1 MAAATVE
8 AQPSRSSSNGPAD
21 SYIGSLISLTSKS
34 EIRYEGVLFNINTQ
48 ESSIGLRNVRSFGT
62 EGRKMDG
69 PQIPPSDKVY
79 EYILFRG
86 SDIKDLQVKS
96 SSPVQTNTPVH
107 DDPAIIQTH
116 YSQAVTASTNLPSS
130 GLASIPDVSAHTPQ
144 MGLPKTTFQSSL
156 PMYQPLGS
164 LGSWGSSAPP
174 TTNGS
179 GFPMTMYWQG
189 FSGPSNGF
197 QHQQQ
202 SLLMPSPGLSMP
214 PSMQQPML
222 YPTINASL
230 SAGSSGPST
239 SKPSE
244 SPSAFLPPF
253 GMGTPNLHSHMLPA
267 QLPALTIGTP
277 GDLQSFMFPSKSSA
291 TVSESSSSLILN
303 KASPQTL
310 QTATSIS
317 SLPLVSPLTPALDKT
332 NILLPASDKPKT
344 GPTAVMP
351 LTSESVSSMARTSGS
366 ILAEGAMPPLVT
378 PGQFFQPELTMVS
391 SSQPSQ
397 TAQRDVEVVKVSS
410 SELPPSPPAAA
421 KDSQEP
427 ILPLPT
433 QSIPKLH
440 GAHEFAHQ
448 SYRGGRERG
457 GHAVTHQSYRGG
469 RERGG
474 HAFTHQSY
482 RGGRERG
489 GHAFI
494 HQSNRGS
501 ERGRGNRISR
511 PVTRFTEDFDFTAMN
526 EKFNK
531 DEVWGDLGKSNKAL
545 EDGGESQDEEDVGA
559 SPCDDTKNVYV
570 KDDFFDSLSCDALDR
585 GSHNGRPKFSE
596 QMKKDTE
603 TFGYSPRHRGGRG
616 GRWNG
621 RGGRWNGGYHGS
633 GYGYAGQGRGHN
645 FPNRASY

>member
-8 AQPSRSSSNGPAD
+8 AQPPRSSSNGPAD

-79 EYILFRG
+79 EFILFRG

-96 SSPVQTNTPVH
+96 SAPVQTNTTVH

-130 GLASIPDVSAHTPQ
+130 SIASIPDVSAYTPQ
-144 MGLPKTTFQSSL
+144 MGLPKPPFQSTL

-179 GFPMTMYWQG
+179 GIPMEMYWQG

-222 YPTINASL
+222 YPTMNASL

-253 GMGTPNLHSHMLPA
+253 GTGTPNVHSPMLSSQSPA
-267 QLPALTIGTP
+267 PTMGTL
-277 GDLQSFMFPSKSSA
+277 GDLQSSMFPSKSSA

-310 QTATSIS
+310 PTAASST

-332 NILLPASDKPKT
+332 NILLPASDKP
-344 GPTAVMP
+344 TAVMP
-351 LTSESVSSMARTSGS
+351 LTSESVPSMARTSGS
-366 ILAEGAMPPLVT
+366 VLPEGAVPPLVT

-410 SELPPSPPAAA
+410 SELPPSPAAAA
-421 KDSQEP
+421 KDSQDP
-427 ILPLPT
+427 ILPLPAP
-433 QSIPKLH
+433 SIPKLH
-440 GAHEFAHQ
+440 GAHAFGHQSYRGGHERGGHAFSHQ

-457 GHAVTHQSYRGG
+457 GHALS
-469 RERGG
+469 
-474 HAFTHQSY
+474 HQSY

-501 ERGRGNRISR
+501 ERGRGNGISR

-545 EDGGESQDEEDVGA
+545 EDGGESQDEADVGA

-585 GSHNGRPKFSE
+585 GSQNGRTKFSE
-596 QMKKDTE
+596 QMRKDTE

-621 RGGRWNGGYHGS
+621 RGGRWNGSYHGG
-633 GYGYAGQGRGHN
+633 GYGNAGQGR
-645 FPNRASY
+645 

>member
-8 AQPSRSSSNGPAD
+8 AQPPRSSSNGPAD
-21 SYIGSLISLTSKS
+21 SYLGSLISLTSKS
-34 EIRYEGVLFNINTQ
+34 EIRYEGVLFNINTE

-62 EGRKMDG
+62 EGRKKDG
-69 PQIPPSDKVY
+69 PQIPPSDKFY

-96 SSPVQTNTPVH
+96 SPPVQTNTSVH

-116 YSQAVTASTNLPSS
+116 YSQAVPSSTSLPSS
-130 GLASIPDVSAHTPQ
+130 GIASIPDVSAHTPQ
-144 MGLPKTTFQSSL
+144 MGLPKPTFQSSL

-164 LGSWGSSAPP
+164 LGSWGSTAPP

-179 GFPMTMYWQG
+179 GIPMTMYWQG

-197 QHQQQ
+197 QHQQH
-202 SLLMPSPGLSMP
+202 SLLLP
-214 PSMQQPML
+214 PPMQQPML

-230 SAGSSGPST
+230 SAGSSGFST

-244 SPSAFLPPF
+244 SPSAFLPPLS
-253 GMGTPNLHSHMLPA
+253 MGTPNLHSHMLPA
-267 QLPALTIGTP
+267 QSPPLTIGTL
-277 GDLQSFMFPSKSSA
+277 GDLQSSVFPSKASA

-303 KASPQTL
+303 KASTETL
-310 QTATSIS
+310 HTAAPST
-317 SLPLVSPLTPALDKT
+317 SLPLVSPLTTALDKT

-344 GPTAVMP
+344 GSTPVMQ
-351 LTSESVSSMARTSGS
+351 LTSESAYSMSRTSGS

-378 PGQFFQPELTMVS
+378 PGQFFQPDLTMVS

-421 KDSQEP
+421 KDSQES
-427 ILPLPT
+427 ILPLPA
-433 QSIPKLH
+433 QSTPKPH
-440 GAHEFAHQ
+440 GAHAFP
-448 SYRGGRERG
+448 
-457 GHAVTHQSYRGG
+457 HQSYRGG

-489 GHAFI
+489 GHTFTH
-494 HQSNRGS
+494 HQSYRGGHERGGHAFTHQSYRGS

-511 PVTRFTEDFDFTAMN
+511 PMTRFTEDFDFTAMN

-531 DEVWGDLGKSNKAL
+531 DEVWGDLGKSNKVL
-545 EDGGESQDEEDVGA
+545 EDGGESQDEDDVGA
-559 SPCDDTKNVYV
+559 LPCDDTKNVYV

-585 GSHNGRPKFSE
+585 GSQNGRTKFSE
-596 QMKKDTE
+596 QLKKDTE

-621 RGGRWNGGYHGS
+621 GGGRWNGSYGR
-633 GYGYAGQGRGHN
+633 GYGYAGPGRGHN
-645 FPNRASY
+645 FPNRSTY